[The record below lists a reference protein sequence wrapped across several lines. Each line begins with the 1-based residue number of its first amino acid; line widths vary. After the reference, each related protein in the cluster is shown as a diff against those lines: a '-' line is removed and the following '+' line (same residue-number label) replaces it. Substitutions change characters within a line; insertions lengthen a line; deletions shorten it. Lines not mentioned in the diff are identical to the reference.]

1 MVKIETVIKSL
12 SGANVEYVIV
22 GGVAIKTH
30 SSGYV
35 TYDFDFCY
43 LRSDKNLSSIV
54 EALSPHKPRPRNFP
68 EELPFIFDKSTL
80 RNATNFTF
88 ETNIG
93 DIDLLGE
100 VAGIGNFQDVLDY
113 SEIVPLYGFE
123 VKILSIDGLI
133 KAKTA
138 AGRVK
143 DLLVLPELEALREA
157 LSDEEEY

>member
-1 MVKIETVIKSL
+1 MVKIETVIKCL
-12 SGANVEYVIV
+12 SSAAVEYVII

-43 LRSDKNLSSIV
+43 LRTDKNLDRIV
-54 EALSPHKPRPRNFP
+54 DAFAEHHPRPRNFP
-68 EELPFIFDKSTL
+68 VELPFIFGKSTL

-100 VAGIGNFQDVLDY
+100 VAGIGDFQAVLAH
-113 SEIVPLYGFE
+113 SEILSLYGFE
-123 VKILSIDGLI
+123 VKILSLDGLI
-133 KAKTA
+133 KAKRA
-138 AGRVK
+138 AGRTK

-157 LSDEEEY
+157 LSDEED

>member
-1 MVKIETVIKSL
+1 MVKIELVIKSL
-12 SGANVEYVIV
+12 SSAKVEYVIV

-43 LRSDKNLSSIV
+43 LRSVENLNHIV
-54 EALSPHKPRPRNFP
+54 DALAPHNPRPRNFP
-68 EELPFIFDKSTL
+68 VELPFIFDKSTL

-100 VAGIGNFQDVLDY
+100 VAGIGDFQDVLAH
-113 SEIVPLYGFE
+113 SENVSLYGFE
-123 VKILSIDGLI
+123 VKILTLDGLI
-133 KAKTA
+133 KAKRA
-138 AGRVK
+138 AGRTK

-157 LSDEEEY
+157 LSDEED

>member
-12 SGANVEYVIV
+12 SGANVQYVII
-22 GGVAIKTH
+22 GGVAIKSH

-35 TYDFDFCY
+35 TYDFDLCY
-43 LRSDKNLSSIV
+43 SRSDENLNRIV
-54 EALSPHKPRPRNFP
+54 TALENYNPRPGNFP
-68 EELPFIFDKSTL
+68 SELPFIFDKLTL

-88 ETNIG
+88 ETSIG

-100 VAGIGNFQDVLDY
+100 VAGVRDFQDVSAN
-113 SEIVPLYGFE
+113 SEIISLYGFE
-123 VKILSIDGLI
+123 VRILTIEGLI
-133 KAKTA
+133 KAKRA

-157 LSDEEEY
+157 LSGEE

>member
-12 SGANVEYVIV
+12 SGADVAYVIV

-30 SSGYV
+30 SSGYI

-43 LRSDKNLSSIV
+43 LRSDKNLSCII
-54 EALSPHKPRPRNFP
+54 EALAPHRPRPRNFSV
-68 EELPFIFDKSTL
+68 ELPFIFDKSTL
-80 RNATNFTF
+80 RNGTNFTF

-100 VAGIGNFQDVLDY
+100 VAGIGDFQDVLAH
-113 SEIVPLYGFE
+113 SETVLLYGFE
-123 VKILSIDGLI
+123 VKILTLDGLI
-133 KAKTA
+133 KAKRA
-138 AGRVK
+138 AGRTK

-157 LSDEEEY
+157 LSDDEEE